1 MLSKVAP
8 EDWDAPEH
16 LSLSER
22 DFLVTRAEAIHGIV
36 AKSYLD
42 VGRVLLQVKRKF
54 KNDPELKGWFTRWC
68 SECLPSDFAQQRCTA
83 MIRIAEEAEEREDLR
98 ELIQSE
104 NSPTWSKLYRI
115 LCLPDS
121 AKEALLDQLKE
132 GEKLSQDDIDGVR
145 KIPEVELERIQESV
159 DALQNSLLKYQL
171 QGLTGGALSSTK
183 KRLAKA
189 LDQLAEKQR
198 EVDSLGKSQTTQEA
212 VLAQLKR
219 QLKQQ
224 EVQIEEIN
232 LDPEQKRKRSL
243 AKTVVDATTSLDL
256 LLSAFDRYGTDK
268 PELGAAAIKT
278 IERKMAQV
286 QQRLQ
291 EHYAKEAI

>member
-54 KNDPELKGWFTRWC
+54 KNDPDMSGWFGRWC
-68 SECLPSDFAQQRCTA
+68 AECLPFTINTA
-83 MIRIAEEAEEREDLR
+83 RTYIRIAEEVEGDP
-98 ELIQSE
+98 ELLE
-104 NSPTWSKLYRI
+104 VCANNGPTVLYRV
-115 LCLPDS
+115 LCLPTEARD
-121 AKEALLDQLKE
+121 AVIALLQD
-132 GEKLSQDDIDGVR
+132 GEKVTVQQAKDMLQL
-145 KIPEVELERIQESV
+145 PQVELEKAQELV
-159 DALQNSLLKYQL
+159 DQLNTTLLKHQLKNDTYNENATKRSLSKALQQL
-171 QGLTGGALSSTK
+171 QE
-183 KRLAKA
+183 
-189 LDQLAEKQR
+189 AEEK
-198 EVDSLGKSQTTQEA
+198 VASLGKSQSVQDA
-212 VLAQLKR
+212 ILAQLKR

-268 PELGAAAIKT
+268 PELGVAAIKT
-278 IERKMAQV
+278 IERKLQQV
-286 QQRLQ
+286 QQRLL
-291 EHYAKEAI
+291 EHYATETK

>member
-1 MLSKVAP
+1 MSKILP

-22 DFLVTRAEAIHGIV
+22 DFLVTRAEAIQGIV

-54 KNDPELKGWFTRWC
+54 KSDPEMKGWFTRWC
-68 SECLPSDFAQQRCTA
+68 NECLPFAVEKATQLTK
-83 MIRIAEEAEEREDLR
+83 IAEAAEEDQGVL
-98 ELIQSE
+98 ELTE
-104 NSPTWSKLYRI
+104 TTSPTVMYRI
-115 LCLPDS
+115 LCLPTNARAS
-121 AKEALLDQLKE
+121 LIEQVGLM
-132 GEKLSQDDIDGVR
+132 EKVTAQDVR
-145 KIPEVELERIQESV
+145 DVSKLPEVELEKAQELV
-159 DALQNSLLKYQL
+159 DQL
-171 QGLTGGALSSTK
+171 QATLLNHQLSGGSHQYTA
-183 KRLAKA
+183 KRSLAKA
-189 LDQLAEKQR
+189 LQQLQEAEEK
-198 EVDSLGKSQTTQEA
+198 VASLGKSQTTQEA
-212 VLAQLKR
+212 ILAQLKR

-286 QQRLQ
+286 QQRLL

>member
-22 DFLVTRAEAIHGIV
+22 DFLVTRAEAIQGIV

-42 VGRVLLQVKRKF
+42 VGRVLLQVKKKF
-54 KNDPELKGWFTRWC
+54 KSDQELRGWFTRWC
-68 SECLPSDFAQQRCTA
+68 NECLPFGKNTADAYIKIAQ
-83 MIRIAEEAEEREDLR
+83 EVEDDP
-98 ELIQSE
+98 ELLDLCES
-104 NSPTWSKLYRI
+104 SGSTVLYRVF
-115 LCLPDS
+115 CLPTES
-121 AKEALLDQLKE
+121 REALISHIRS
-132 GEKLSQDDIDGVR
+132 GERVTVQQVKDLSSL
-145 KIPEVELERIQESV
+145 PEVELEKAQALV
-159 DALQNSLLKYQL
+159 DQLNAMLLKYTLKTDNRNADATRRSLTKALQQL
-171 QGLTGGALSSTK
+171 QE
-183 KRLAKA
+183 
-189 LDQLAEKQR
+189 AEEK
-198 EVDSLGKSQTTQEA
+198 VASMGKSQTTQEA
-212 VLAQLKR
+212 ILAQLKR

-268 PELGAAAIKT
+268 TELGAAAITT

-286 QQRLQ
+286 QQRLL
-291 EHYAKEAI
+291 EHYAKEEI

>member
-1 MLSKVAP
+1 MLSKVLP

-36 AKSYLD
+36 AKGYLD

-54 KNDPELKGWFTRWC
+54 KRDPELNGWFQRWC
-68 SECLPSDFAQQRCTA
+68 NECLPFKYTKANVLAQ
-83 MIRIAEEAEEREDLR
+83 IAEQAEEDPDIASITEA
-98 ELIQSE
+98 
-104 NSPTWSKLYRI
+104 TGWSVAYKI
-115 LCLPDS
+115 LCLPS
-121 AKEALLDQLKE
+121 EAKTCFIEQVLQ
-132 GEKLSQDDIDGVR
+132 GETISRTDVDRAASLPQ
-145 KIPEVELERIQESV
+145 VELEKAQELV
-159 DALQNSLLKYQL
+159 DQL
-171 QGLTGGALSSTK
+171 QATFLKCQLSDTTNAAAAK

-189 LDQLAEKQR
+189 LDQLAEKQK

-212 VLAQLKR
+212 ILAQLKR

-232 LDPEQKRKRSL
+232 LDPEQKRKRAL

-286 QQRLQ
+286 QQRLL